1 MKAEKLT
8 KKRNRKQNDLRFY
21 NSVRKAIE
29 NVTEQFSTEQSTK
42 YRKKYRHNLG
52 GGRYLN
58 FRIISKYDDGTS
70 AVIFTDKKGANRAQK
85 RFRENCIFV
94 DLDSNGVSRKQISLV
109 INLKNNPD
117 VVIFKSTRNEIRAEI
132 LK

>member
-1 MKAEKLT
+1 MSYEMPFKSITCHKAT
-8 KKRNRKQNDLRFY
+8 ATDL
-21 NSVRKAIE
+21 SQA
-29 NVTEQFSTEQSTK
+29 
-42 YRKKYRHNLG
+42 
-52 GGRYLN
+52 RY
-58 FRIISKYDDGTS
+58 K
-70 AVIFTDKKGANRAQK
+70 
-85 RFRENCIFV
+85 FV